1 MLSENEIKRQK
12 SLLESEGNF
21 VDIAAPATPENG
33 ITIIENQQKYT
44 EIYDNKSKN
53 YSIEKFVPASGAATR
68 MFKRLIA
75 FNNEPN
81 LKNLHD
87 GGDYS
92 VKATIDALPKF
103 AFFDTL
109 KGCIKDAENLEEV
122 SDHILH
128 EPLNYADRKSVV

>member
-1 MLSENEIKRQK
+1 MLRENEIKRQK

-33 ITIIENQQKYT
+33 ITVIENQQHYID
-44 EIYDNKSKN
+44 IYDNQSKN

-92 VKATIDALPKF
+92 VKATIDSF
-103 AFFDTL
+103 QSSHFST
-109 KGCIKDAENLEEV
+109 
-122 SDHILH
+122 H
-128 EPLNYADRKSVV
+128 